1 MLEVMIMGNLK
12 NLLLHCQNNLKKY
25 EEYDSDDNGRYI
37 NQGWIEALMY
47 IQRNYDITEK
57 TIDNE

>member
-1 MLEVMIMGNLK
+1 MGNIK
-12 NLLLHCQNNLKKY
+12 NLLLHCQSNLKKY

-57 TIDNE
+57 EVRDDA

>member
-1 MLEVMIMGNLK
+1 MGNIK
-12 NLLLHCQNNLKKY
+12 NLLLQCQSNLKKY

-57 TIDNE
+57 EVRDDA